1 MQQLLMILPVAV
13 PVLFWAVY
21 HYHKDRHLP
30 EPLGNLV
37 LTFVLGMLA
46 VGISTA
52 LYTGL
57 GMIGLRFDAGNLAD
71 TSGLALFAYSILAIG
86 PIEEIAKLIP
96 INARTNFRLDYIFK
110 NLRAISHS
118 HDTVMISYSLPIDK

>member
-1 MQQLLMILPVAV
+1 MILPIAV
-13 PVLFWAVY
+13 PVFFWAVY

-57 GMIGLRFDAGNLAD
+57 GEIGLRFDAGNLAD
-71 TSGLALFAYSILAIG
+71 TSGLGIIIKQPLFFLN
-86 PIEEIAKLIP
+86 PLNKEIFA
-96 INARTNFRLDYIFK
+96 NFGLNGVPGLKGHPFNRCPGF
-110 NLRAISHS
+110 
-118 HDTVMISYSLPIDK
+118 